1 MTFKSDNSTT
11 NSTSSKNSNDA
22 GFSKYTYE
30 TNTNTNNNNQ
40 NSNDMSESINRS
52 LDQTKDQINRSIE
65 ESRNQIPRYNNIVN
79 SYQEQSLQ
87 TAKEISEEYIESQK
101 AVINSLQSA
110 WRPYSESYTSLVT
123 SFASPDSMTQAYT
136 KFVSN
141 LADNAVSAI
150 RLTNNMIFSNLDS
163 MKSTMQQARDNAK
176 QLSNLNVNAART
188 FENNSRQI
196 ASAVSEANS
205 NNNSGSQNNNSQNNN
220 NDSSANKT
228 SYSTT
233 TTATASTK
241 KQ

>member
-1 MTFKSDNSTT
+1 MSFKSDNKTT
-11 NSTSSKNSNDA
+11 ASTSSKNNNNA
-22 GFSKYTYE
+22 EVKYSYE
-30 TNTNTNNNNQ
+30 TNTNTNNNSHNSQNSQ
-40 NSNDMSESINRS
+40 NSNDLSESINRS
-52 LDQTKDQINRSIE
+52 FDQTKDQINRSIE

-110 WRPYSESYTSLVT
+110 WRPYSESYTSLIN

-136 KFVSN
+136 KFVSSF
-141 LADNAVSAI
+141 ADNAVSAI

-163 MKSTMQQARDNAK
+163 MKSTLQQARDNAK
-176 QLSNLNVNAART
+176 HLSNINVNAAKT

-196 ASAVSEANS
+196 ASAVSETNS
-205 NNNSGSQNNNSQNNN
+205 NTNQGNN

-233 TTATASTK
+233 TTATTK